1 MCTPPTCPR
10 KAEVESCDQEGLFPA
25 VGSGLARDWAG
36 EGGGDGTAVHME
48 GTPCLQYQDLALVPD
63 PPISVASDRS
73 INLPEPRF
81 SNYKVFLKGAAGD

>member
-10 KAEVESCDQEGLFPA
+10 KAKVESCDQEGTVSA
-25 VGSGLARDWAG
+25 VGSGLARD
-36 EGGGDGTAVHME
+36 GGGGHGTAVHME

-63 PPISVASDRS
+63 LPISVASDRS

>member
-1 MCTPPTCPR
+1 MHTTHLPQKGR
-10 KAEVESCDQEGLFPA
+10 SRELR
-25 VGSGLARDWAG
+25 SGGTVSGCWVRIGQRLG
-36 EGGGDGTAVHME
+36 GGGGDGTAVHME

-73 INLPEPRF
+73 INLPETRF